1 MRTFYSHLN
10 VGRND
15 PCLCGSG
22 KKFKKC
28 CIDKP
33 WEASP
38 ELEADLALGQR
49 LIAEYEAEQ
58 KASIL
63 RDKLTTDGFSLKL
76 VPIHRLR
83 IHKSITRVLHEKTER
98 ISG

>member
-15 PCLCGSG
+15 PCPCSSG

-58 KASIL
+58 KTNVL
-63 RDKLTTDGFSLKL
+63 RDKLTVDGFSLE
-76 VPIHRLR
+76 
-83 IHKSITRVLHEKTER
+83 TRSYSPFEDSQEYHE
-98 ISG
+98 SFA